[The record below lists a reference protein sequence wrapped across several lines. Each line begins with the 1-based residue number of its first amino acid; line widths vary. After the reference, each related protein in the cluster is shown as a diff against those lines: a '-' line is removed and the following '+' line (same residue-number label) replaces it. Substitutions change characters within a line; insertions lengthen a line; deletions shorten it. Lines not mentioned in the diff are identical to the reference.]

1 MPYEAFSSIMASNA
15 RRKGYASLFKDVS
28 VKRWYDN
35 VARGSS
41 VTADV
46 YLRRLGSF
54 CLHFRK
60 APKDLLTL
68 SESDLY
74 SMMLD
79 YVSFMEKSGKTGSYI
94 KSALKAVKSW
104 LTHNGKEVRRKIKIK
119 GSEDTPSLKDE
130 RVPTNEELKRIF
142 LSGDKKARITCTLIA
157 HSGLRIETL
166 GNYIGADGLRIRD
179 LPEIKVQQELVDF
192 GKKPA
197 LLIVRKELS
206 KAGHQYLTF
215 LSDEGCE
222 YLKDYLEERIREGEE
237 LTPESPLVTP
247 KMTMKPFIRA
257 VNIGDLIR
265 GAIRTAGFRW
275 RPYVLRS
282 YFDTQLMLAESKGL
296 VLRDYRQFW
305 MGHKGD
311 IENRY
316 TTNKQRLPESVI
328 EDMRKAYERS
338 QEYLQST
345 KVEETSEEK
354 LAQAF
359 RKQLLLVA
367 GFTQDEIDKMDLPTV
382 SDEDLQEIVR
392 KKLFGAQTNNGA
404 KQKVVSVDE
413 ANGYLAQ
420 GWEYVA
426 KISGNKVV
434 IKTDSASP

>member
-1 MPYEAFSSIMASNA
+1 MSDARFLSTMASP
-15 RRKGYASLFKDVS
+15 RRKGYASLFEDAD

-35 VARGSS
+35 VARGSC

-54 CLHFRK
+54 CLHFGRT
-60 APKDLLTL
+60 PGDLTL
-68 SESDLY
+68 LAENDLY
-74 SMMLD
+74 NTMLD

-104 LTHNGKEVRRKIKIK
+104 LSHNGKEVKRRIKIK

-130 RVPTNEELKRIF
+130 RVPTNGELKRIF
-142 LSGDKKARITCTLIA
+142 LSGDKKARVACALIA
-157 HSGLRIETL
+157 HSGLRIEVL
-166 GNYIGADGLRIRD
+166 GNYTGNDGLRIRD
-179 LPEIKVQQELVDF
+179 LPEIKIEGGLVDF
-192 GKKPA
+192 EQSPA

-215 LSDEGCE
+215 LSEEGVE
-222 YLKDYLEERIREGEE
+222 YLKDYLEERVREGEKI
-237 LTPESPLVTP
+237 SADSAVVTP
-247 KMTMKPFIRA
+247 KLKMKPFIRA
-257 VNIGDLIR
+257 GNIGDLAR
-265 GAIRTAGFRW
+265 GAIRTAGFQW

-316 TTNKQRLPESVI
+316 TTNKSKLPASVI
-328 EDMRKAYERS
+328 EDMREAYARS
-338 QEYLQST
+338 QEYLQT
-345 KVEETSEEK
+345 AKNVETSEEK

-359 RKQLLLVA
+359 RKQLFLVA
-367 GFTQDEIDKMDLPTV
+367 GFKQEEVDKMDLPSI
-382 SDEDLQEIVR
+382 SDEELQEIVR
-392 KKLFGAQTNNGA
+392 KKLLGMEADDCTKEKA
-404 KQKVVSVDE
+404 VSTSEV
-413 ANGYLAQ
+413 NKYLAQ

-426 KISGNKVV
+426 NLPNKKV
-434 IKTDSASP
+434 IIRLRT

>member
-1 MPYEAFSSIMASNA
+1 MPDDAFFSIMASA
-15 RRKGYASLFKDVS
+15 RRKGYAFLLKDAS

-54 CLHFRK
+54 CLHFKK
-60 APKDLLTL
+60 APEDLVSL
-68 SESDLY
+68 SESKLY
-74 SMMLD
+74 EMMLD
-79 YVSFMEKSGKTGSYI
+79 YVSFMEKAGKTGSYI

-104 LTHNGKEVRRKIKIK
+104 LAHNGKEIRRKIKIK

-142 LSGDKKARITCTLIA
+142 LSGDKKSRVSCALVA

-166 GNYIGADGLRIRD
+166 GNYTGKDGLRIGD
-179 LPEIKVQQELVDF
+179 LPEIKVQRELVDF
-192 GKKPA
+192 DRKPT

-215 LSDEGCE
+215 LSEEASE

-237 LTPESPLVTP
+237 VTPESPLVTP

-257 VNIGDLIR
+257 GNIGDLIR

-296 VLRDYRQFW
+296 VMRDYRQFW
-305 MGHKGD
+305 MGHRGD

-316 TTNKQRLPESVI
+316 TTNKCRLPENVI
-328 EDMRKAYERS
+328 EDMREAYRRS
-338 QEYLQST
+338 QEFLLTT
-345 KVEETSEEK
+345 KAVETSEEK
-354 LAQAF
+354 LTRAF

-367 GFTQDEIDKMDLPTV
+367 GFKQEEVDKMDLHSI
-382 SDEDLQEIVR
+382 SDEELQETVR
-392 KKLFGAQTNNGA
+392 KKLLGIEAGDCTKEKA
-404 KQKVVSVDE
+404 VSTREV
-413 ANGYLAQ
+413 NKYLAQ

-426 KISGNKVV
+426 NLPNKKV
-434 IKTDSASP
+434 IIRLRT